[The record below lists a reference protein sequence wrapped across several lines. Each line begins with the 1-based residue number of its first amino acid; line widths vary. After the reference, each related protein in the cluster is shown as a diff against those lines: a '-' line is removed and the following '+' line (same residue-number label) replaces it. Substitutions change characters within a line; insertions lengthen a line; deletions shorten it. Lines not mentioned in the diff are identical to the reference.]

1 MMLTVSAVAKE
12 NLELSNKSRILEE
25 ETKTLKDQLR
35 IINERYVRC
44 PTGQSASP

>member
-12 NLELSNKSRILEE
+12 NLELSTKSRILEE

-35 IINERYVRC
+35 IINER
-44 PTGQSASP
+44 